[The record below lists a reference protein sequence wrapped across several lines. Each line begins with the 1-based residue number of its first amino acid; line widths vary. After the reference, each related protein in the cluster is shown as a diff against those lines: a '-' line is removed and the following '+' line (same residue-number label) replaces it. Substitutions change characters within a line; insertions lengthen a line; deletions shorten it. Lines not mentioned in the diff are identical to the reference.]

1 MYAIELYVP
10 KYDNQGEPIPDGHW
24 ADLENQ
30 IRIAFNGYTR
40 FEAVGHWQGI
50 SEEIYLYRIVA
61 NGTFQELDVLA
72 VQEIARYVKTIWQ
85 QESVLYTVQPLETV
99 EYV

>member
-50 SEEIYLYRIVA
+50 SEEIYLYRILSSGFSDNAKEAIV
-61 NGTFQELDVLA
+61 N
-72 VQEIARYVKTIWQ
+72 IAGYVKKTWQ
-85 QESVLYTVQPLETV
+85 QETVLWTASEISTAGY
-99 EYV
+99 YV